1 MVRSTLNI
9 KSYEGKIILSHRRI
23 KPHIHNTPLISSSA
37 INKIAGCKIYFKCEN
52 FQKVGAF
59 KMRGAINA
67 TLSYSNEESEKGFV
81 THSSGNHAQ
90 AVALSAKIIDRKAYI
105 VMPKGAP
112 KIKVDAVRGYGAEVF
127 LCENN
132 EKSREETCNN
142 IMKETGANFIH
153 PFDNE
158 NVICGQATCA
168 KEVYEEI
175 DNLDFM
181 MCPVGGGGLASGTI
195 LSTKILSPDTK
206 VVLGEPL
213 NASDAY
219 ESFKKKMIVPV
230 RAPNTIA
237 DGLKTSLSERT
248 FRIILEGADKIIL
261 VSEDEIVDAMR
272 LIWER
277 LKVVCEPSCSVP
289 LAALLK
295 NKEKYKDKKVGIIL
309 TGGNVDVRK
318 LPF

>member
-1 MVRSTLNI
+1 MVRGTLDLV
-9 KSYEGKIILSHRRI
+9 SYSSKIVSAHDRI
-23 KPHIHNTPLISSSA
+23 KGYIHNTPLLSSSA
-37 INKIAGCKIYFKCEN
+37 INKISGSDIYFKCEN
-52 FQKVGAF
+52 FQKIGAF

-67 TLSYSNEESEKGFV
+67 VLSFSETDREKGFV

-90 AVALSAKIIDRKAYI
+90 AVALSSKIVHTKAHI

-112 KIKVDAVRGYGAEVF
+112 KIKVKAVKGYGAKVY
-127 LCENN
+127 LCDNN
-132 EKSREETCNN
+132 EKSRIDTCDEIINN
-142 IMKETGANFIH
+142 TGANFIH

-168 KEVYEEI
+168 KEVFEETEGF
-175 DNLDFM
+175 DFI

-195 LSTKILSPDTK
+195 LSAKNFSPKTK
-206 VVLGEPL
+206 VVLAEPL
-213 NASDAY
+213 NACDAY
-219 ESFKKKMIVPV
+219 ESFQMKKLIPV
-230 RAPNTIA
+230 VNPNTIA

-248 FRIILEGADKIIL
+248 FNIIKNGTEKIIT
-261 VSEDEIVDAMR
+261 VTEEEIISAMR

-277 LKVVCEPSCSVP
+277 LKIVCEPSCSVP

-295 NKEKYKDKKVGIIL
+295 EKEIFNKKKVVIIL
-309 TGGNVDVRK
+309 TGGNVDIKK